1 VRGLRAWII
10 RFGNLFRKSRHE
22 QDLSEELE
30 SNLQFHIED
39 NLRAGMSPEEARR
52 DALLKMGGMDLVKEQ
67 YRDRRGIPMLE
78 TTLQDLRYACTIRAN
93 PGSLTAILTLA
104 LGIGATVQCSALWTA
119 LRFALRTFQTLR
131 SLCASSSSKADPYG
145 EMSYPTIAITEA
157 SINRLGAHCLRNGHP
172 STLSQS

>member
-1 VRGLRAWII
+1 MRAWII
-10 RFGNLFRKSRHE
+10 RFGNLFRKSSHE

-78 TTLQDLRYACTIRAN
+78 TTLQDLRYALRTMRAN
-93 PGSLTAILTLA
+93 PGFALTAVLTLG
-104 LGIGATVQCSALWTA
+104 LGIGANSAM
-119 LRFALRTFQTLR
+119 FSF
-131 SLCASSSSKADPYG
+131 
-145 EMSYPTIAITEA
+145 
-157 SINRLGAHCLRNGHP
+157 
-172 STLSQS
+172 